1 MSYEQTKAK
10 FLADADPPKDA
21 DQLSQVIT
29 SNIQTIGRYSTEIQR
44 ILNQLEKPQ
53 DNIELQHQLQQKK
66 QLVNHLAKETE
77 KYIKEFG
84 SLAGTSEQRQKKL
97 QKDRM
102 VADFTAALTNF
113 QRIQR
118 EVAEK
123 EKEFVAR
130 VRAGSHLST
139 GLPDGQKGEIIFSL
153 ESPNQFQ
160 DQIEDGITEEDLEL
174 IKERENAIK
183 QLESDILD
191 INEIFKD
198 LGMMIHEQGDLVDSI
213 EANVETGEVH
223 VQQANQQL
231 SRAAEYQR
239 KSRKK
244 ICILII
250 ILVIVA
256 VVVGVIIWVAVKK

>member
-1 MSYEQTKAK
+1 MSYERREANY
-10 FLADADPPKDA
+10 LANEDP
-21 DQLSQVIT
+21 DQLSRTIT
-29 SNIQTIGRYSTEIQR
+29 SNIQKIGQHSAEIQR
-44 ILNQLEKPQ
+44 ILSQLGKPQ
-53 DNIELQHQLQQKK
+53 DNAELRHQLQQKQ

-84 SLAGTSEQRQKKL
+84 SLAAVNEQRQRKL
-97 QKDRM
+97 QKDRL
-102 VADFTAALTNF
+102 VAEFTTALTNF

-139 GLPDGQKGEIIFSL
+139 GVPDSQKGEALLSL

-160 DQIEDGITEEDLEL
+160 DQVEDGITEEDLEL

-213 EANVETGEVH
+213 EANVETAEVH

-250 ILVIVA
+250 VLLILA
-256 VVVGVIIWVAVKK
+256 VVVGLIIWVVASR

>member
-1 MSYEQTKAK
+1 MASERNEGGYLEESNLSSETHQ
-10 FLADADPPKDA
+10 LA
-21 DQLSQVIT
+21 QIIS
-29 SNIQTIGRYSTEIQR
+29 SNIQKIAQNSAEIQK
-44 ILNQLEKPQ
+44 ILSYFGKPQ
-53 DNIELQHQLQQKK
+53 DNIDLRHKLQQKQ

-77 KYIKEFG
+77 RSIKDFG
-84 SLAGTSEQRQKKL
+84 SLKSINDQQRHKKL
-97 QKDRM
+97 MKDRL
-102 VADFTAALTNF
+102 VADFTTALTSF

-130 VRAGSHLST
+130 VRAGSRLSASENQS
-139 GLPDGQKGEIIFSL
+139 DGNLLSI
-153 ESPNQFQ
+153 ESSEQFE
-160 DQIEDGITEEDLEL
+160 DQLEDGISVDDLEL
-174 IKERENAIK
+174 IKDRESAIK

-213 EANVETGEVH
+213 EANVETAEVH

-231 SRAAEYQR
+231 SRASDYQR

-244 ICILII
+244 MFILIVV
-250 ILVIVA
+250 LVVLA
-256 VVVGVIIWVAVKK
+256 VVVGVIIWASVRK

>member
-1 MSYEQTKAK
+1 MASGRNEGSYLGESNLSSEAHQ
-10 FLADADPPKDA
+10 LA
-21 DQLSQVIT
+21 QVIS
-29 SNIQTIGRYSTEIQR
+29 SNIQKIAQNSADIQK
-44 ILNQLEKPQ
+44 ILSYFGKPQ
-53 DNIELQHQLQQKK
+53 DNIELRHQLQQKQ

-77 KYIKEFG
+77 KSIKEFG
-84 SLAGTSEQRQKKL
+84 SLKSINDQRHKKL
-97 QKDRM
+97 MKDRL
-102 VADFTAALTNF
+102 VADFTTALTSF

-130 VRAGSHLST
+130 VRAGSRLSSSENQRDGHLVSIESS
-139 GLPDGQKGEIIFSL
+139 GQFD
-153 ESPNQFQ
+153 
-160 DQIEDGITEEDLEL
+160 DQLEDGITIDDLEL
-174 IKERENAIK
+174 IKERESAIK

-213 EANVETGEVH
+213 EANVETAEVH

-231 SRAAEYQR
+231 GRAADYQR

-244 ICILII
+244 MFILII
-250 ILVIVA
+250 VLVVLS
-256 VVVGVIIWVAVKK
+256 VVVGVIIWASVRK

>member
-1 MSYEQTKAK
+1 MSFGKNDGSFLGEPDLSSEAYLLAQTI
-10 FLADADPPKDA
+10 
-21 DQLSQVIT
+21 S
-29 SNIQTIGRYSTEIQR
+29 SNIQKIAQNSAEIQK
-44 ILNQLEKPQ
+44 LLSYFGKPQ
-53 DNIELQHQLQQKK
+53 DNIELRHQLQQKQ

-77 KYIKEFG
+77 RNIKEFG
-84 SLAGTSEQRQKKL
+84 LIKAPREQRHKKIM
-97 QKDRM
+97 KDRLL
-102 VADFTAALTNF
+102 ADFSIALTSF

-130 VRAGSHLST
+130 VRAGSRLST
-139 GLPDGQKGEIIFSL
+139 SDTQRDEDLVTIENQ
-153 ESPNQFQ
+153 NQFQ
-160 DQIEDGITEEDLEL
+160 DQFEDGITIDDLEL
-174 IKERENAIK
+174 IKERESAIK

-213 EANVETGEVH
+213 EANVETAEVH

-231 SRAAEYQR
+231 STAADYQR

-244 ICILII
+244 MCILAI
-250 ILVIVA
+250 ILVILA
-256 VVVGVIIWVAVKK
+256 VIVGIIIWVAVRK

>member
-1 MSYEQTKAK
+1 MSRDGKDGS
-10 FLADADPPKDA
+10 FLTGDPSQDAE
-21 DQLSQVIT
+21 QLSHVIT
-29 SNIQTIGRYSTEIQR
+29 SNIQKIGWHSAEIQR
-44 ILNQLEKPQ
+44 ILNQLGKPQ
-53 DNIELQHQLQQKK
+53 DNVELRKQLQQKQ

-77 KYIKEFG
+77 KHIKEFG
-84 SLAGTSEQRQKKL
+84 SLAAVIEQRQRKL
-97 QKDRM
+97 QKDRL
-102 VADFTAALTNF
+102 VAEFTAALTNF

-139 GLPDGQKGEIIFSL
+139 GAPDSQRGEILLSL
-153 ESPNQFQ
+153 ETPNQFQ
-160 DQIEDGITEEDLEL
+160 DQVEDGITEEDLEL
-174 IKERENAIK
+174 IKDRENAIQ

-213 EANVETGEVH
+213 EANVETAEVH
-223 VQQANQQL
+223 VHEANQQL

-250 ILVIVA
+250 VLLILA
-256 VVVGVIIWVAVKK
+256 VVVGLIIWATVKK

>member
-1 MSYEQTKAK
+1 MISNRNDGHLEETSSSLEAQK
-10 FLADADPPKDA
+10 LAH
-21 DQLSQVIT
+21 VIS
-29 SNIQTIGRYSTEIQR
+29 SNIHKIAQYSAEIQKT
-44 ILNQLEKPQ
+44 LSYFGKPE
-53 DNIELQHQLQQKK
+53 DNIELRHQLQQKQ

-77 KYIKEFG
+77 KNLKEFG
-84 SLAGTSEQRQKKL
+84 LIKSLTDQRQRKIM
-97 QKDRM
+97 KDRL
-102 VADFTAALTNF
+102 VAEFTTALTNF

-118 EVAEK
+118 EAAEK

-130 VRAGSHLST
+130 VRAGSRLSQ
-139 GLPDGQKGEIIFSL
+139 GLPDN
-153 ESPNQFQ
+153 ESDGKLLPSGRQNQVQ
-160 DQIEDGITEEDLEL
+160 DEIEDGITVEDLEL
-174 IKERENAIK
+174 IKERESAIR

-213 EANVETGEVH
+213 EANVETAEVH

-244 ICILII
+244 MFILIML
-250 ILVIVA
+250 LVIIA
-256 VVVGVIIWVAVKK
+256 VIVGIIIWVSVKK